1 MGAEFCTDLPRG
13 AYADGTQPHDGGMTI
28 PRFDDVR
35 DAPLVTDE
43 QVLERAALLLGHAI
57 RRQLWLMFLDEHD
70 RQLPLLMPT
79 YVPRRPGPGHRENYA
94 RVLGVLFEDAEA
106 DSMVLAYER
115 RGSEL
120 LTPADRAWFVL
131 VREAC
136 AQAGIPLRGPLLVH
150 DRGIRWVAPE
160 DLE

>member
-1 MGAEFCTDLPRG
+1 
-13 AYADGTQPHDGGMTI
+13 MTI

-35 DAPLVTDE
+35 DAPLTTDDE
-43 QVLERAALLLGHAI
+43 VLRRAELLLGHAI
-57 RRQLWLMFLDEHD
+57 RRQLWLMFLDEDD

-94 RVLGVLFEDAEA
+94 RVLGVLFEDADA
-106 DSMVLAYER
+106 DSMVVAYER
-115 RGSEL
+115 RGSEA
-120 LTPADRAWFVL
+120 LTAADRDWLGL

-136 AQAGIPLRGPLLVH
+136 ADAGIPVRGPLLVH
-150 DRGIRWVAPE
+150 DGGIRWIAPE

>member
-1 MGAEFCTDLPRG
+1 MAT
-13 AYADGTQPHDGGMTI
+13 HHGGMTI

-43 QVLERAALLLGHAI
+43 EVLHRAELLLGRAI

-79 YVPRRPGPGHRENYA
+79 YVPRRPGPGHRDNYA

-106 DSMVLAYER
+106 DSMVVAYER
-115 RGSEL
+115 RGGDAL
-120 LTPADRAWFVL
+120 LAADRAWLAL

-136 AQAGIPLRGPLLVH
+136 EQAAIPLRGPLLVH
-150 DRGIRWVAPE
+150 DGGIRWIGAD
-160 DLE
+160 DLA

>member
-1 MGAEFCTDLPRG
+1 
-13 AYADGTQPHDGGMTI
+13 MTI

-43 QVLERAALLLGHAI
+43 EVLHRAALLLGHAI
-57 RRQLWLMFLDEHD
+57 RRQLWLLFLDEHD

-106 DSMVLAYER
+106 DSMVVAYER
-115 RGSEL
+115 RGSEP
-120 LTPADRAWFVL
+120 LTSTDRAWLLL

-136 AQAGIPLRGPLLVH
+136 AEARIPLRGQLLVH
-150 DRGIRWVAPE
+150 DDGIRWVAPD
-160 DLE
+160 DLA

>member
-1 MGAEFCTDLPRG
+1 
-13 AYADGTQPHDGGMTI
+13 MTI

-43 QVLERAALLLGHAI
+43 DVLHRAELLLGHAI

-79 YVPRRPGPGHRENYA
+79 YVPRRPGPGHRDNYA

-106 DSMVLAYER
+106 DSMVVAYER
-115 RGSEL
+115 RGGDA
-120 LTPADRAWFVL
+120 LTAPDRAWLGL

-136 AQAGIPLRGPLLVH
+136 EQAAIPLRGPLLVH
-150 DRGIRWVAPE
+150 DGGLRWIGAD
-160 DLE
+160 DLA